1 MGGTDIKNLSLQ
13 IASELPKTKII
24 SIATSSSNP
33 NLKKLQKFAKLH
45 NNIRLFIDHENIA
58 KLMNE
63 SNKLIISASSLVNEA
78 LLLKAISKLFVMLK
92 IKNLQQLGLLKKGMK
107 WSISIDK
114 T

>member
-78 LLLKAISKLFVMLK
+78 LLLKANFKAICVAKNQEKLANWLA
-92 IKNLQQLGLLKKGMK
+92 KKGYEVEYRY
-107 WSISIDK
+107 
-114 T
+114 